1 MKCDHLNLFISMLQ
15 DVDFAATKYYDSAL
29 APQPG
34 EGDADFFSDKTNLV
48 CAALRKTMIDNSDAY
63 LLPVLSTFAKQKVR
77 ASAPSLLSVNSSA
90 NFSPN
95 LIYSQPPQLSKALT
109 LIKSQAKNKGEK
121 LTSGYAQDAFK
132 YLAFLAR
139 YETLYE
145 VSLGLYDFELAKA
158 VARGSQM
165 DPKVYLREIK
175 DLEEMEIGRA
185 RYTVDVKLQRWDS
198 AARNLRGVGDVEKC
212 LKLIEDKNLL
222 ALGLELFGEG
232 PERDE
237 VKRVIGRSL
246 IREGKGAA
254 AVSVYLSVGDVK
266 EAVATA
272 RIYGD
277 WKTVVT
283 YFADAG
289 AGWEDDEG
297 EGEEL
302 IDVIEE
308 MVEQLSGEGG
318 DKGRMGKKDAARVLV
333 EYGRGEERLSQA
345 VRLLCDGGWWTEA
358 ELLVGRHGESLEVRQ
373 TEAKKAASE
382 ELFTALI
389 SVCVGVGESKCAVSS
404 ISSQLAPVVEACKNY
419 TRVTA
424 NDLDGRAVKF
434 QVQKEKYVKSK
445 QKMEEI
451 KKKRE
456 EMGYEEGA
464 AYGGGEGSEYSVATD
479 MSNVSGMSGMSM
491 GSVTSTKSFAS
502 GYSGMGT
509 NFHLKTTQHAGKY
522 RASGRELA
530 KIKAREKRNAKR
542 RDKKMQPGSVEEIA
556 YYRGGLIECC
566 VGTLEVQRI
575 EEALQFLIRR
585 GGEMEGLCLRLV
597 ESYEFLCKVVS
608 EGEKIEG
615 VGDSHVELSEDVMG
629 ILKYLGLG

>member
-1 MKCDHLNLFISMLQ
+1 
-15 DVDFAATKYYDSAL
+15 
-29 APQPG
+29 
-34 EGDADFFSDKTNLV
+34 
-48 CAALRKTMIDNSDAY
+48 
-63 LLPVLSTFAKQKVR
+63 
-77 ASAPSLLSVNSSA
+77 
-90 NFSPN
+90 
-95 LIYSQPPQLSKALT
+95 
-109 LIKSQAKNKGEK
+109 
-121 LTSGYAQDAFK
+121 
-132 YLAFLAR
+132 
-139 YETLYE
+139 
-145 VSLGLYDFELAKA
+145 
-158 VARGSQM
+158 
-165 DPKVYLREIK
+165 
-175 DLEEMEIGRA
+175 
-185 RYTVDVKLQRWDS
+185 
-198 AARNLRGVGDVEKC
+198 
-212 LKLIEDKNLL
+212 
-222 ALGLELFGEG
+222 
-232 PERDE
+232 
-237 VKRVIGRSL
+237 
-246 IREGKGAA
+246 
-254 AVSVYLSVGDVK
+254 
-266 EAVATA
+266 
-272 RIYGD
+272 
-277 WKTVVT
+277 
-283 YFADAG
+283 
-289 AGWEDDEG
+289 
-297 EGEEL
+297 
-302 IDVIEE
+302 

-358 ELLVGRHGESLEVRQ
+358 ELLVGRHGESLE
-373 TEAKKAASE
+373 
-382 ELFTALI
+382 
-389 SVCVGVGESKCAVSS
+389 
-404 ISSQLAPVVEACKNY
+404 LAPVVEACKNY

-522 RASGRELA
+522 RASGKELA

-556 YYRGGLIECC
+556 YYRGGLVECC

-629 ILKYLGLG
+629 ILKYLGSG